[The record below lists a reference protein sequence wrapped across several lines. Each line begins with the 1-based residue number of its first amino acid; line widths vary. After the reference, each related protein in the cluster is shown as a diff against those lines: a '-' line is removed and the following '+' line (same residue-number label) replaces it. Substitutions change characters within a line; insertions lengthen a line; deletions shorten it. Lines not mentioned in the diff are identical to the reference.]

1 MTNRRRCAHLIAS
14 SAARL
19 PLALL
24 TLLCVV
30 STATPAGAAA
40 RAPAWGRYG
49 MVVSAE
55 AHASRAGQQMLEAGG
70 NAVDAAV
77 AVSLA
82 LSVTE
87 PYHSGIGG
95 GGFLLIHRAD
105 GEIAA
110 LDARETAPAAAT
122 PDMYVAPGVAKD
134 ASRFGPLSVGVP
146 GLVAGLELAHE
157 RYGSLPWADV
167 VAPAIALAEDGFPI
181 GPRHARM
188 AKIWQRYS
196 LDKRFPETAAIQL
209 PPGGMP
215 IEPGWRLVQRDLAK
229 TLRAIAAGGAAAFY
243 RGPIAAAMAEEVQRR
258 GGLLTE
264 ADLAGYRPKFRDP
277 VRGEYRG
284 LEVVSFPPPSSGGV
298 ALVQMLNI
306 LEGFPL
312 AEMGA
317 GSSQAI
323 HHVTEAMKLAFVD
336 RAAYLGDSDFVAVP
350 IHGLIAKPYAVRL
363 RGQIDGERAAALA
376 GPGVPD
382 DPTLDGGTTHFS
394 VTDAWGN
401 AVAVTQTVNLL
412 YGSGITAAGTGII
425 LNDEM
430 DDFSVAINEPNAF
443 GLVDT
448 QGANAVAP
456 GKRPLSSMTP
466 TLVFEDGALRMV
478 TGSPGG
484 PRIITT
490 VLLSMLNRLEW
501 GYDVSEAVAA
511 PRFHHQW
518 RPDKLFVEPEIPEDV
533 REGLRRR
540 GHNVV
545 VSERHWSSAQAITI
559 DPETGWH
566 WGGSDP
572 RSDGLALGLNTEP
585 TPPKKTGASQ
595 RP

>member
-1 MTNRRRCAHLIAS
+1 MACALVPLLGIALASPDSVRAAAS
-14 SAARL
+14 S
-19 PLALL
+19 P
-24 TLLCVV
+24 V
-30 STATPAGAAA
+30 
-40 RAPAWGRYG
+40 WGKYG

-55 AHASRAGQQMLEAGG
+55 VNATRAGHEVLAAGG
-70 NAVDAAV
+70 NAIDAAI

-95 GGFLLIHRAD
+95 GGFLLIRSAD
-105 GEIAA
+105 GAVTA

-122 PDMYVAPGVAKD
+122 RDMYVAPGVADD
-134 ASRFGPLSVGVP
+134 ASRFGPLAVGIP
-146 GLVAGLELAHE
+146 GLVAGLELAHQ
-157 RYGSLPWADV
+157 RHGQAAWADL
-167 VAPAIALAEDGFPI
+167 VAPAIALAREGFPVS
-181 GPRHARM
+181 PRHVRM
-188 AKIWQRYS
+188 AQIWQRYS

-209 PPGGMP
+209 PKGGHP
-215 IEPGWRLVQRDLAK
+215 IEPGWRLVQPELAK
-229 TLRAIAAGGAAAFY
+229 TLEAIAAKGAAAFY
-243 RGPIAAAMAEEVQRR
+243 TGPIAQAMADDVQAR
-258 GGLLTE
+258 GGLLTTE
-264 ADLAGYRPKFRDP
+264 DLAGYKPVVREA

-284 LEVVSFPPPSSGGV
+284 LEVLSFPPPSSGGI

-312 AEMGA
+312 SEMGA
-317 GSSQAI
+317 GSSRAI
-323 HHVTEAMKLAFVD
+323 HHVVEAMKLAFVD
-336 RAAYLGDSDFVAVP
+336 RAAYLGDSDFVPVP
-350 IHGLIAKPYAVRL
+350 IAGLTAKSYAEDL
-363 RGQIDGERAAALA
+363 RGKIRPERAMSLD
-376 GPGVPD
+376 GPGVPN

-412 YGSGITAAGTGII
+412 YGSGITAKGTGIV

-430 DDFSVAINEPNAF
+430 DDFSVAVNTPNAF
-443 GLVDT
+443 GLIDT
-448 QGANAVAP
+448 KGANAVAP

-466 TLVFEDGALRMV
+466 TIVLEDGALFMV

-501 GYDVSEAVAA
+501 DADVSEAVSA

-533 REGLRRR
+533 VAALRER
-540 GHNVV
+540 GHEVTISN
-545 VSERHWSSAQAITI
+545 RHWSSAQAITI
-559 DPETGWH
+559 DSETGWH

-572 RSDGLALGLNTEP
+572 RSDGIALGLNEP
-585 TPPKKTGASQ
+585 PPGFEDAGAD
-595 RP
+595 